1 MENKT
6 NIELNQ
12 LENKPVSDKYLV
24 FGSPNFND
32 EEYTEIVEVLKSNWI
47 GTGPRAHRFE
57 EMFCA
62 YKGADY
68 AVSVNSCTAGL
79 FLSLLATGLEMGD
92 EVLVCSMTFCATA
105 NVVEHIK
112 AKPVLVDCEL
122 NTMNVSID
130 DLKRKITPKT
140 KGIILVHFAGRPISN
155 IREIVEIAKEKN
167 IAVIEDCAHAI
178 ETELDGQKA
187 GTFGDIAS
195 FSFYVTKNITT
206 GEGGMI
212 ITNNKEY
219 ADKVKVLALH
229 GMSKDAWK
237 RFSDDGYNHYEVVY
251 PGYKYNMT
259 DLQAALGI
267 KQLEKIDPFYQKREK
282 IWNFYNDALKDLP
295 LITPYK
301 VEANSIHAYHLYTI
315 LLELEKLNITR
326 DQFITLMHKE
336 NIGTGVHYRA
346 IHLQKYYRET
356 YNYRPEDFPNATRIS
371 ERTVSLPLSS
381 GMSDSDMKNVVT
393 AIKKIVAQHG
403 K

>member
-1 MENKT
+1 MESIIT
-6 NIELNQ
+6 EP
-12 LENKPVSDKYLV
+12 EEVVHKPVSEKYLV
-24 FGSPNFND
+24 FGSPYLNED
-32 EEYTEIVEVLKSNWI
+32 EYHEIIEVLKSKWI
-47 GTGPRAHRFE
+47 GTGPRVHRFE

-62 YKGADY
+62 YKNVNH
-68 AVSVNSCTAGL
+68 AVALNSCTAGL
-79 FLSLLATGLEMGD
+79 FLSLLATGIEMGD
-92 EVLVCSMTFCATA
+92 EVIVCSMTFCATA

-112 AKPVLVDCEL
+112 AKPVLVDSDL

-130 DLKRKITPKT
+130 DLKKKISPKT

-155 IREIVEIAKEKN
+155 IREIVEIAREKN

-206 GEGGMI
+206 AEGGMI

-219 ADKVKVLALH
+219 ADKVKILALH

-237 RFSDDGYNHYEVVY
+237 RYSDDGYSHYEVVY

-259 DLQAALGI
+259 DLQAALGV
-267 KQLEKIDPFYQKREK
+267 KQFAKVDAFYHTREK
-282 IWNFYNDALKDLP
+282 IWNFYNKELKGLP
-295 LITPYK
+295 FITPCP
-301 VEANSIHAYHLYTI
+301 VEENSVHAYHLYTI

-326 DQFITLMHKE
+326 DQFIGLMHKE

-356 YNYRPEDFPNATRIS
+356 YNYKPEDFPNATRIS

-381 GMSDSDMKNVVT
+381 GMSDQDMVNVVT
-393 AIKKIVAQHG
+393 AIKKIVAKYG